1 MARTRTIALKHNF
14 TWMPYALLLASMC
27 TATLAFSQRR
37 LVDER
42 GQAEGWYLPVHGQVL
57 VDGKRSNDYTLVLY
71 RDNKPMGAIPIHK
84 KGGFELQLD
93 IDGFYTVRITKEGY
107 QEKMIYIDTHLP
119 PDLVT
124 YPDYELFVNLMPPN
138 AKNIDPFYTDFP
150 SAIIRWSD
158 DMSGFY
164 HSENYLSHIQT
175 RLTGIA
181 SAAF

>member
-1 MARTRTIALKHNF
+1 MARTRTIALPIRAN
-14 TWMPYALLLASMC
+14 WLPWSLLLASITLA
-27 TATLAFSQRR
+27 TATFGQRK

-42 GQAEGWYLPVHGQVL
+42 DQAEGWYLPVRGQVL
-57 VDGKRSNDYTLVLY
+57 VDGKRSSTYQLEVY
-71 RDNKPMGAIPIHK
+71 RDNKPLGKIPVNK

-93 IDGFYTVRITKEGY
+93 IDGFYTVRILKEGY
-107 QEKMIYIDTHLP
+107 QEKMIYVDTHLP

-138 AKNIDPFYTDFP
+138 ARHIDPFYTDFP
-150 SAIIRWSD
+150 SAIIRWNE
-158 DMSGFY
+158 DMGGFY

-175 RLTGIA
+175 RLSGIA